1 MTQKFLSRYPS
12 KRSENIHPHKS
23 VFLFLCCIIPGASKW
38 ATTWMLSTGKETR
51 EGYSAMTGKNCSYL
65 ISWMDLRTL
74 YWMTE
79 PIQKKSHITD
89 LIYKKYP
96 EKAKVT
102 LKTWCFWIVVL
113 EKILE
118 SPLDCK
124 EIKPVNLKGNQPR
137 IFIRRTDAEAEAPI
151 LWPPDVKSQL
161 LGKDPDAGKDWK
173 WKEKKAAEGGMVG
186 WHHRLSGHE
195 LGRTLGDGERQGGLA
210 CCRPWGHKEQDMT

>member
-102 LKTWCFWIVVL
+102 LKNWCFWIVAL

-118 SPLDCK
+118 SPLDWK
-124 EIKPVNLKGNQPR
+124 GIKPANPKGNQSW
-137 IFIRRTDAEAEAPI
+137 IFIGRTDAEAETPNTLATWCEERTYLKTPRCWET
-151 LWPPDVKSQL
+151 LK
-161 LGKDPDAGKDWK
+161 AGG
-173 WKEKKAAEGGMVG
+173 EGDDRG
-186 WHHRLSGHE
+186 WDS
-195 LGRTLGDGERQGGLA
+195 
-210 CCRPWGHKEQDMT
+210 